1 MEFGVTGG
9 IRKRWM
15 ERRQPQD
22 GAQDAGGSAD
32 VGIFEPPVESIL
44 SDNSESAVSEE
55 RPPASGGISQFDDS
69 PAPYP
74 ADKPS
79 DLSVTMNRLVE
90 STVTSMAFDS
100 AGRFSM
106 PWESASLGSIFK
118 RSLPTDFLDDS
129 LRHLLRG
136 TRVGMADTLSHASTV
151 SVPIFQQQSSSSS
164 YANKRL
170 KYMSL
175 VSSEDDLRSKAL
187 SRFRTMVLMD
197 PNATRLGRT
206 LVNFAGFL
214 EPAEVI
220 TRIFS
225 DVFAPKS
232 TGTLMK
238 RSHSLWTFCKFLR
251 SKQQGNPFC
260 FMRSSNFGATA
271 PSHFLEAMRFADAML
286 GFVQPL
292 EITPRIKGAAHAQY
306 VTKRRRKPARVL
318 TLDMVKELER
328 ICIHGD
334 LLRNR
339 GPDGMTPCSLQQCR
353 LPSMQ
358 TLCCWRPTH
367 QGTRL
372 P

>member
-55 RPPASGGISQFDDS
+55 RPPASGGISQFDDN
-69 PAPYP
+69 PAPSRVAQPAFQAKNP

-106 PWESASLGSIFK
+106 PWDSASLGSIFK

-136 TRVGMADTLSHASTV
+136 TRVGMADTLSHTSTV
-151 SVPIFQQQSSSSS
+151 PVPIFQQQSSSSS

-206 LVNFAGFL
+206 LVNFAGSL

-220 TRIFS
+220 TQIFS

-251 SKQQGNPFC
+251 SKQQGNPFSQREATIYQFLC

-271 PSHFLEAMRFADAML
+271 PSHFLHLCR
-286 GFVQPL
+286 VQM
-292 EITPRIKGAAHAQY
+292 A
-306 VTKRRRKPARVL
+306 
-318 TLDMVKELER
+318 
-328 ICIHGD
+328 
-334 LLRNR
+334 
-339 GPDGMTPCSLQQCR
+339 
-353 LPSMQ
+353 
-358 TLCCWRPTH
+358 
-367 QGTRL
+367 
-372 P
+372 